1 MQMHND
7 NPVNHSRTAA
17 CRSRELDVDP
27 GRGREAVRSGKIA
40 DVIICEK
47 CEISVYWFPSASRQQ
62 TAPRIDLPRRR
73 NPGRPG
79 AAIRDMAFALAD
91 CASRG
96 LRCWLCSLY
105 GNGLHGLGLS
115 HDLGASEATLVHGDA
130 RETAPAVH

>member
-1 MQMHND
+1 MTITSIRPHTATA
-7 NPVNHSRTAA
+7 HSRTRAGPGAA
-17 CRSRELDVDP
+17 SRTPDE
-27 GRGREAVRSGKIA
+27 RSGKIA

-105 GNGLHGLGLS
+105 GNGYHGLGLS